1 MEEKIKYLIEIVED
15 LRVQVRKLVGNELGC
30 EEPLRQ
36 YLENKRSYHF
46 SDVECEKALK
56 DYLTF
61 KDNINPL
68 LPNITQN
75 KFNKIIKNTYQDL
88 DVVVTTRNRKSVRIF
103 KRK

>member
-15 LRVQVRKLVGNELGC
+15 LRVQVRKLVGNEMGC

-46 SDVECEKALK
+46 SDVECKKALE

-75 KFNKIIKNTYQDL
+75 KFNKIIKNTFEDL
-88 DVVVTTRNRKSVRIF
+88 TIIETTRNRKWTQVF